1 MQRLKH
7 MSQKNRTWAVLGFGL
22 LTLSCLLTMRRP
34 LRQWISVTVTL
45 ANPAP
50 LSEHVETVIKDSA
63 DREHTIIAAWN
74 TGKIVQREVAVK
86 MIADPTIIRGKL
98 PDDLETIVL
107 RGCLDADLDVRET
120 CLAALQTRQDPALA
134 ALTFAQLKDCDPQI
148 RLLGLQHLRHVDAR
162 MGIPATISILDD
174 NDPEVAAT
182 GLKLLER
189 WTGQQFGVKFRDVL
203 PSEDPESE
211 ASRTPERGLA
221 KLQAGVSLAKRWWA
235 QHQAEYPY
243 MNPSIPSD
251 ALTDNPAIQAGNFT
265 LNDLKG
271 GRVKL
276 SDFRGKIV
284 IINFWTTWCTACVA
298 EIPELVQLENQ
309 HQSDLVVL
317 GVSLD
322 SLPDDDGDQAPA
334 NSLNEIK
341 EKVVRTAESKNINYP
356 VLLDVH
362 DEAGGQFNG
371 GELPT
376 TVIVDAD
383 GNIRRR
389 FIGSR
394 RLPTFESMVAEAEK
408 PLAQLQRQTIA
419 LK

>member
-1 MQRLKH
+1 
-7 MSQKNRTWAVLGFGL
+7 MSQKKRIWPVLGAGFLALG
-22 LTLSCLLTMRRP
+22 CLLAIQRP
-34 LRQWISVTVTL
+34 LCQWISVTVTL

-50 LSEHVETVIKDSA
+50 LPEQVETVIKDSA

-74 TGKIVQREVAVK
+74 TGKIIQREVAVK
-86 MIADPTIIRGKL
+86 LIADPTVIGGKL
-98 PDDLETIVL
+98 PDDLEAILL
-107 RGCLDADLDVRET
+107 RGCLDADLNVRET
-120 CLAALQTRQDPALA
+120 CLAALQTREDPALA

-148 RLLGLQHLRHVDAR
+148 RLLGLQHLRHIDPGI
-162 MGIPATISILDD
+162 GIPATITTLDD
-174 NDPEVAAT
+174 DEPEVAAT
-182 GLKLLER
+182 GLKLLEH
-189 WTGQQFGVKFRDVL
+189 WTGQEFGVRVRDVL
-203 PSEDPESE
+203 PSEDSESE
-211 ASRTPERGLA
+211 TSKAAESGLA
-221 KLQAGVSLAKRWWA
+221 KLRVGVSLAKHWWA
-235 QHQAEYPY
+235 QHQAEYPRV
-243 MNPSIPSD
+243 NPPIPGEV
-251 ALTDNPAIQAGNFT
+251 LTGNPAIQAENFT

-271 GRVKL
+271 GKVKL
-276 SDFRGKIV
+276 SDYRGKIV

-298 EIPELVQLENQ
+298 EIPELVQLKNQ
-309 HQSDLVVL
+309 HRSDLVIL

-322 SLPDDDGDQAPA
+322 SLPDDDGDQAPT
-334 NSLNEIK
+334 NSLNEIT
-341 EKVVRTAESKNINYP
+341 EKVVRVAESKNINYP

-394 RLPTFESMVAEAEK
+394 RLLTFESMVAEAGK
-408 PLAQLQRQTIA
+408 PLVSLQKRTIA